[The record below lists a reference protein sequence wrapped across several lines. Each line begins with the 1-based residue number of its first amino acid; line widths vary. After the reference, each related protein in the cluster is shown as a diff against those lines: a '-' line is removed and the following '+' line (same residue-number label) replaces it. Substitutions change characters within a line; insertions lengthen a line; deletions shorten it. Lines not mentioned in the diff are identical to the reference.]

1 MTYWLKKDSRYILV
15 EVDERQHFVKKQFH
29 EDRNREK
36 RFWFKYGN
44 ENAVIRIRVG
54 DAPGEEMYSCISRTG
69 GRGGGCSVKNSSMF
83 SKNMNDI
90 VKHIKD
96 YFNKKNVIKHAYI
109 EFFNNIGI
117 QDFKKAFNH
126 TKATITHESQY
137 AFVSY
142 PNELK
147 IEEVT
152 SKMEALSVIPLGKK
166 IDCIKNRCKEKT
178 SSKSGLC
185 SKHR

>member
-1 MTYWLKKDSRYILV
+1 MLKGQR
-15 EVDERQHFVKKQFH
+15 
-29 EDRNREK
+29 
-36 RFWFKYGN
+36 RFLSN
-44 ENAVIRIRVG
+44 
-54 DAPGEEMYSCISRTG
+54 
-69 GRGGGCSVKNSSMF
+69 
-83 SKNMNDI
+83 
-90 VKHIKD
+90 
-96 YFNKKNVIKHAYI
+96 
-109 EFFNNIGI
+109 
-117 QDFKKAFNH
+117 FNH

-152 SKMEALSVIPLGKK
+152 TKMKDLNVNPLGKK
-166 IDCIKNRCKEKT
+166 IDCVKSKCKEKT